1 LAAVTQA
8 ARITN
13 RAVESNRGRCG
24 GKRNEMGVLMLT
36 DRMQDA
42 LNGQLNA
49 EMYSAY
55 LYLSMAAYYES
66 IEMPGF
72 ASWMRVQRLEE
83 LVHALKFFDY
93 IVEAGGRVLLAPI
106 DVPPA
111 EWDGVLGPFEAAYAH
126 EQKVTNLID
135 TLVGVAR
142 DEKDEQTFEFLQ
154 WYVKEQE
161 EEEESASSVVDK
173 IKAAAGSTDE
183 LEKLDGELAMRN

>member
-1 LAAVTQA
+1 
-8 ARITN
+8 
-13 RAVESNRGRCG
+13 
-24 GKRNEMGVLMLT
+24 MGVLMLT

-93 IVEAGGRVLLAPI
+93 VIEAGGRVLR
-106 DVPPA
+106 
-111 EWDGVLGPFEAAYAH
+111 
-126 EQKVTNLID
+126 T
-135 TLVGVAR
+135 AR
-142 DEKDEQTFEFLQ
+142 
-154 WYVKEQE
+154 
-161 EEEESASSVVDK
+161 
-173 IKAAAGSTDE
+173 
-183 LEKLDGELAMRN
+183 